1 MQNREAATEPTGPGQ
16 IMLIPVPGWSRDEIV
31 PPDCPD
37 PVLGTALWQG
47 ARDAGLWGCT
57 RPRDRH
63 GLFVPPAAPPDFD
76 PASPFTRALQTLHLL
91 VREPG
96 QVTEAD
102 VGKACADIAAIA
114 ETTGDLSLA
123 RRYAEAW
130 AYADQ
135 SSARAAATA
144 GQLCTRL
151 AEYPRGEIWLQ
162 RAVRLGRMA
171 RDWEWYIRGYLR
183 LGSLKFNL
191 GVYPPARRYYVR
203 AYRMAIWA
211 GHLSL
216 AGKAHHD
223 LMTICTDLGE
233 IQRGIEHAEAV
244 HRFYPANDPV
254 FPYFVHDFAFLLA
267 QGGYHH
273 EAMTL
278 LSAALNYIPP
288 HRQLLIRGT
297 LARTAAALNQRPLY
311 EELTA
316 QVEELASTSQE
327 GAAAAFIRVAD
338 GARQLGSWE
347 RAEFYAARGLHIAHS
362 RHEGQPQRLSHEV
375 LDRVSMRDQ
384 TGNAPVP
391 VKQDVSL
398 LVARFLTRL
407 RRHRAAGESA
417 GALTKLP

>member
-1 MQNREAATEPTGPGQ
+1 MQNREAVTEPTRPGQ

-31 PPDCPD
+31 PPDCAD

-57 RPRDRH
+57 SPQDRH
-63 GLFVPPAAPPDFD
+63 GLFSPRADPSAFD
-76 PASPFTRALQTLHLL
+76 PASPFTRALQTLQLL

-96 QVTEAD
+96 QVMEAD

-135 SSARAAATA
+135 TSARAAATA

-162 RAVRLGRMA
+162 RAVRLGRMD

-191 GVYPPARRYYVR
+191 GIYPPARRYYMR
-203 AYRMAIWA
+203 AHRMAIWS

-223 LMTICTDLGE
+223 LMTICTDQGE
-233 IQRGIEHAEAV
+233 IQRGIDHAEAV
-244 HRFYPANDPV
+244 YRLYPANDPV

-267 QGGYHH
+267 RGGYDQN
-273 EAMTL
+273 AMTL
-278 LSAALNYIPP
+278 LSAALDHIPP

-297 LARTAAALNQRPLY
+297 LARAAAALNQRSPY
-311 EELTA
+311 EEFTA
-316 QVEELASTSQE
+316 QVEELASRSQE

-338 GARQLGSWE
+338 GSRLLELWD
-347 RAEFYAARGLHIAHS
+347 RAESYAARGLDIAHS
-362 RHEGQPQRLSHEV
+362 RHEGQPQRLAHAV
-375 LDRVSMRDQ
+375 LDRVSMRDH
-384 TGNAPVP
+384 TGSPTVP

-398 LVARFLTRL
+398 LVTRFLARL
-407 RRHRAAGESA
+407 RKHRLAD
-417 GALTKLP
+417 